1 MVIFV
6 LVFHLSRQ
14 GFMFMAFRC
23 WLSPSVLTFTGG
35 TTLCNSPHL
44 SDNTENS
51 LSWVCV
57 FNFELLFLVW
67 VDLSS
72 MCEDGVFSSDWWMRW
87 PPPKSDL
94 WGSPLLALP
103 LLYLHLPPF
112 AAPCLLLSHCGEG
125 LWQKR
130 QPDSW
135 CGAEVEEGAGA
146 FWRSPFTQKD
156 LQLVVQSTL
165 LLTRQRAYWQLQMV
179 TKWTSNG

>member
-6 LVFHLSRQ
+6 LVFYLSRQ

-23 WLSPSVLTFTGG
+23 WLSPSVLTFAGG

-87 PPPKSDL
+87 PPPKSDP

-112 AAPCLLLSHCGEG
+112 AAPCPARSYLTAVKDFDRTGNLTLGVGQRWRREQEHSGGRPSLRKTCNLLCNPLCCWHDNV
-125 LWQKR
+125 L
-130 QPDSW
+130 
-135 CGAEVEEGAGA
+135 
-146 FWRSPFTQKD
+146 
-156 LQLVVQSTL
+156 
-165 LLTRQRAYWQLQMV
+165 
-179 TKWTSNG
+179 NGSYRW